1 MYKIKTI
8 ITEKEILDFYF
19 ANQKKEKREEE
30 KVTEGDKHVQH
41 FNTKVLDFLRG
52 DTWIICTSFDKYNDY
67 RWHLP
72 PTDICWK
79 GKQHEPR

>member
-41 FNTKVLDFLRG
+41 QSVGFFTRRHM
-52 DTWIICTSFDKYNDY
+52 DY
-67 RWHLP
+67 LYKFRQIQRLQVAL
-72 PTDICWK
+72 TTYRYLLE
-79 GKQHEPR
+79 GQAT